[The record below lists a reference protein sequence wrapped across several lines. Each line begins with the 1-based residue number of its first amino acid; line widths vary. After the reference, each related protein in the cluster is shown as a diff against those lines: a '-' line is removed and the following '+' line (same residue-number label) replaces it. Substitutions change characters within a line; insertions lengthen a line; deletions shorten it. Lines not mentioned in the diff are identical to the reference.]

1 VPPANAITLS
11 SNELVLYSGTSASQ
25 INFWTSDEKSLESIS
40 YKGTLRGHKR
50 LVLCLTSV
58 GKLLCSGSA
67 EKTIRR
73 WTMELVSGSQTHHTC
88 LAVSEGYNSS
98 VKCMTAVVPAWTT
111 YSSLLSQN
119 SYSFHSSLSSCS
131 YQDNNHCSTSVDD
144 DFGDNEG
151 RSSDSQMFVLYS
163 GSLDGSLKLWCIN
176 SNGIGSESCHS
187 CSLSST
193 CSAEG

>member
-25 INFWTSDEKSLESIS
+25 INFWTSDEKSLEIIS
-40 YKGTLRGHKR
+40 YKGTLGSQKR
-50 LVLCLTSV
+50 LVLCLISV
-58 GKLLCSGSA
+58 GKLLYSGSA
-67 EKTIRR
+67 EKTIRS
-73 WTMELVSGSQTHHTC
+73 WTRELVSGRQTHHTC
-88 LAVSEGYNSS
+88 LAVSECHSGS
-98 VKCMTAVVPAWTT
+98 VKCMKIVVPAWMT
-111 YSSLLSQN
+111 YSSLLSRN

-131 YQDNNHCSTSVDD
+131 YQDSNHCSTSVDD

-163 GSLDGSLKLWCIN
+163 GSLDGSLRLWCIN
-176 SNGIGSESCHS
+176 SNGIGSESCRS
-187 CSLSST
+187 YYLSST